1 MDSKTHWE
9 GVYRTKGPR
18 GVSWFQPEARVSLE
32 LIQRVAPDLEVAI
45 LDAGGGA
52 STLVD
57 GLLAAGYSRVSV
69 LDLSAAALRQAR
81 ERVGGCAAEASWL
94 EGDVLAIDL
103 PLSGIDVW
111 HDRAVFHFLTAV
123 ADRRRYVAQV
133 RQGLRPGGHI
143 IVATFAD
150 DGPTR
155 CSGLDVA
162 RYTPQALHEEFGP
175 DFALIESRREEHV
188 TPWGARQAFTYC
200 VCRFTPSPSARE

>member
-1 MDSKTHWE
+1 MDSKAHWE
-9 GVYRTKGPR
+9 RIYTTKGPHD
-18 GVSWFQPEARVSLE
+18 VSWFQLEARVSLE
-32 LIQRVAPDLEVAI
+32 LIQRVAPDREAAI
-45 LDAGGGA
+45 LDVGGGA

-57 GLLAAGYSRVSV
+57 GLLAAGYFRVSV

-81 ERVGGCAAEASWL
+81 ERLGARGAEVSWL
-94 EGDVLAIDL
+94 ERDVLTVDL

-111 HDRAVFHFLTAV
+111 HDRAVFHFLTTV
-123 ADRRRYVAQV
+123 TDRRRYVAQV

-143 IVATFAD
+143 IVATFAE

-162 RYTPQALHEEFGP
+162 RYAPLALHEEFGS

-200 VCRFTPSPSARE
+200 VCRFTPPPISRE